1 MKIMEE
7 LGFLIFKKKTLFLG
21 YAALALPLGL

>member
-1 MKIMEE
+1 MKILEE
-7 LGFLIFKKKTLFLG
+7 FGFLIFKKKPFLG